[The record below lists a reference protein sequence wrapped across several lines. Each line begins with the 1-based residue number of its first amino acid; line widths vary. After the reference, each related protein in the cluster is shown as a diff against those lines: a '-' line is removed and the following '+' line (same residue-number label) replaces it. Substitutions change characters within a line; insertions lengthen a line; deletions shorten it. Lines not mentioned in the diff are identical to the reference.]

1 MSAFLDDNT
10 TTTMSETLSASLGA
24 LTINETANAVDVEAG
39 EEESKCDTLRSSDCV
54 ATSTIDHVYV
64 MIMVHFR
71 GMQFLLGHVTY
82 SATRYDFFN
91 RSFSFNNEEKL
102 SGTKLLQAVCGRIR
116 LTSGLLLDLDPV
128 HLESAAYADTD
139 TLRNYVVHCT
149 FEDPEDFA
157 GLLDAFDSNI
167 ATFDD
172 QNPGDATLQTRFPAL
187 TVSPVFYNPMFK
199 NKRIV
204 VQSFLRRGR
213 RGSTL
218 SRYAEAG
225 LLSPDAAATVVLR
238 KKKVTEGPYAGT
250 VTFTGSP
257 LEGGLPNV
265 TYSPE
270 LLRFCKRAPLV
281 SPRFFRAYRWD
292 YNTLAA
298 KQVERRLQRF
308 PEDRQRIAAVSKK
321 FGYRQ
326 FGCAPR
332 GKSRCVW
339 QWPTPAPLADR
350 RPRQHSERRNIRQ
363 SSHSGRVQKQS
374 NFARGPVERS
384 ADTCWRRSRKEL
396 FAAAL

>member
-238 KKKVTEGPYAGT
+238 KPRKG
-250 VTFTGSP
+250 
-257 LEGGLPNV
+257 
-265 TYSPE
+265 
-270 LLRFCKRAPLV
+270 RFKAWV
-281 SPRFFRAYRWD
+281 
-292 YNTLAA
+292 
-298 KQVERRLQRF
+298 
-308 PEDRQRIAAVSKK
+308 
-321 FGYRQ
+321 
-326 FGCAPR
+326 
-332 GKSRCVW
+332 
-339 QWPTPAPLADR
+339 
-350 RPRQHSERRNIRQ
+350 
-363 SSHSGRVQKQS
+363 RV
-374 NFARGPVERS
+374 
-384 ADTCWRRSRKEL
+384 
-396 FAAAL
+396 